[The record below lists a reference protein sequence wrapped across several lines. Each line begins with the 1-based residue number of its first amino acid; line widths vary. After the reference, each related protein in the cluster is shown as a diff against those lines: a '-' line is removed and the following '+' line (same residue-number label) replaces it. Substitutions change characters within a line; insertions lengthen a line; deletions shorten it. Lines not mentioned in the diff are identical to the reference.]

1 VTPRLFSVCSA
12 AWRRVPPAAL
22 LALGWLVELVYAF
35 PGYGSFDSQ
44 LQLEQARAGVYSDWH
59 PPAMAV
65 LWHYLDHV
73 VAGPLGMLVVQTACF
88 LAGAYLVLRRHLAPR
103 LAAVI
108 AGLVL
113 WFPPV
118 GATMAVIWKDSQ
130 MAGFTVLGAGLLL
143 SERRTVRLAGLAS
156 LLAASLMRH
165 NGFTVTLAIVVVGFT
180 WSPAVRGV
188 RRYAIAGAAWLAIT
202 AAASLV
208 SAALTDVETH
218 PWHETL
224 ALFDIAGTLRFAPPL
239 SDAEL
244 RPILDGVPVVVS
256 RDLQA
261 KAIEV
266 YSPRDAH
273 FKVTDGGFLATPT
286 TADQRAAV
294 ARAWQTL
301 VRGHPGAYLWHR
313 TLAFRELLRLGDRP
327 PELLIQTFRGDANPQ
342 QLPVLGGLQHFEH
355 WLAHQVQLTW
365 LFRPYIYLAV
375 LLVLSPLWV
384 RDSTMLGVAASGLV
398 SEAALFVA
406 SPTPDFRYSLW
417 LVVTALL
424 VTPMSIAAIA
434 AIARRRRDLRRARS

>member
-1 VTPRLFSVCSA
+1 VTHRLFSVCSA

-35 PGYGSFDSQ
+35 PGYGSFDSEFQ
-44 LQLEQARAGVYSDWH
+44 LGEARAGVYSDWH

-73 VAGPLGMLVVQTACF
+73 VAGPLGMLVVQTASF

-103 LAAVI
+103 LAAVV

-118 GATMAVIWKDSQ
+118 GSTMAVIWKDSQ
-130 MAGFTVLGAGLLL
+130 MAGFAVLGAGLLL

-165 NGFTVTLAIVVVGFT
+165 NGFTVTFAIIVIGFA
-180 WSPAVRGV
+180 WSPALRSVW
-188 RRYAIAGAAWLAIT
+188 RYAIAVATWLAIT

-208 SAALTDVETH
+208 SAALTDVESH

-224 ALFDIAGTLRFAPPL
+224 ALFDLTGTLRFAPPL

-266 YSPRDAH
+266 YSPIDAH
-273 FKVTDGGFLATPT
+273 FKVIDGGFLATPAT
-286 TADQRAAV
+286 PDQRAAV
-294 ARAWQTL
+294 ARAWQSL
-301 VRGHPGAYLWHR
+301 VRGYPGAYLWHR
-313 TLAFRELLRLGDRP
+313 TLAFRELLRLSDRP
-327 PELLIQTFRGDANPQ
+327 PELLVQTFRNDASPL
-342 QLPVLGGLQHFEH
+342 QLPALAGAQRFERR
-355 WLAHQVQLTW
+355 LAHRLLPTL
-365 LFRPYIYLAV
+365 LFRPWIYVAL
-375 LLVLSPLWV
+375 LLVLSPLWI
-384 RDSTMLGVAASGLV
+384 RDRTMLGLAASGLT
-398 SEAALFVA
+398 SEAALFFA

-424 VTPMSIAAIA
+424 VTPMAIA
-434 AIARRRRDLRRARS
+434 ASARRRRDLRRARS